1 MADQDTIKGVN
12 LEAELPAIVRATID
26 DLTKRLES
34 NLRNID
40 DGLQFMNAIHCPTS

>member
-12 LEAELPAIVRATID
+12 LEAELPAGRATID